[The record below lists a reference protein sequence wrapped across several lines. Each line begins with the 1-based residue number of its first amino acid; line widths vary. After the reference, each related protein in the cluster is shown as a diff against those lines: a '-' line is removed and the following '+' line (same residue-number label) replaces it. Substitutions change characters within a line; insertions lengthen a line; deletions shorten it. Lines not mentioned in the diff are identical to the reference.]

1 MSKFNLITI
10 IVAFLTFTV
19 VFNIT
24 RQPDIIVPDERIET
38 AVSDILG
45 NDIQYDETEIQQIV
59 TQAIQILNDGQSRR
73 LKYLISAY
81 FVAWLILM
89 LYIFHLSRKQE
100 QLQTELDLLNSQLQ
114 PDGAEED
121 KKGIKT
127 WNRYKV
133 LYQCLMQ
140 PVALVSLVAVSFL
153 RR

>member
-100 QLQTELDLLNSQLQ
+100 QLQTELDLLDSQLQ
-114 PDGAEED
+114 PDGAKED
-121 KKGIKT
+121 KKGI
-127 WNRYKV
+127 
-133 LYQCLMQ
+133 
-140 PVALVSLVAVSFL
+140 
-153 RR
+153 

>member
-38 AVSDILG
+38 AVSDILV

-121 KKGIKT
+121 KKGI
-127 WNRYKV
+127 
-133 LYQCLMQ
+133 
-140 PVALVSLVAVSFL
+140 
-153 RR
+153 

>member
-1 MSKFNLITI
+1 MSKLNLITI
-10 IVAFLTFTV
+10 VVAFLTFTA

-24 RQPDIIVPDERIET
+24 RQPDIIVPGERIET

-45 NDIQYDETEIQQIV
+45 NDSQYDETEIQQIV

-100 QLQTELDLLNSQLQ
+100 QLQTELDLLDSQLQ
-114 PDGAEED
+114 PDGAKED
-121 KKGIKT
+121 KKGI
-127 WNRYKV
+127 
-133 LYQCLMQ
+133 
-140 PVALVSLVAVSFL
+140 
-153 RR
+153 

>member
-100 QLQTELDLLNSQLQ
+100 QLQTELDLLNRQLQ

-121 KKGIKT
+121 KKGI
-127 WNRYKV
+127 
-133 LYQCLMQ
+133 
-140 PVALVSLVAVSFL
+140 
-153 RR
+153 

>member
-10 IVAFLTFTV
+10 IVAFLTITV

-121 KKGIKT
+121 KKGI
-127 WNRYKV
+127 
-133 LYQCLMQ
+133 
-140 PVALVSLVAVSFL
+140 
-153 RR
+153 

>member
-89 LYIFHLSRKQE
+89 LYIF
-100 QLQTELDLLNSQLQ
+100 LQINPLEHANRLLRS
-114 PDGAEED
+114 
-121 KKGIKT
+121 II
-127 WNRYKV
+127 
-133 LYQCLMQ
+133 
-140 PVALVSLVAVSFL
+140 FL
-153 RR
+153 RFIHNYTFSS

>member
-10 IVAFLTFTV
+10 IAAFLTFTV

-121 KKGIKT
+121 KKGI
-127 WNRYKV
+127 
-133 LYQCLMQ
+133 
-140 PVALVSLVAVSFL
+140 
-153 RR
+153 

>member
-100 QLQTELDLLNSQLQ
+100 QLQTELDLLDSQLQ
-114 PDGAEED
+114 PDGAKED
-121 KKGIKT
+121 KKGISAERHGSKACPRAG
-127 WNRYKV
+127 NY
-133 LYQCLMQ
+133 
-140 PVALVSLVAVSFL
+140 
-153 RR
+153 

>member
-10 IVAFLTFTV
+10 IAAFLTFTV

-24 RQPDIIVPDERIET
+24 RQPDIIVPGERIET

-45 NDIQYDETEIQQIV
+45 NDSQYDETEIQQIV

-100 QLQTELDLLNSQLQ
+100 QLQTELDLLDSQLQ
-114 PDGAEED
+114 PDGAKED
-121 KKGIKT
+121 KKGI
-127 WNRYKV
+127 
-133 LYQCLMQ
+133 
-140 PVALVSLVAVSFL
+140 
-153 RR
+153 